1 MLYSGGGG
9 LFPIPWCMPG
19 CPGPIMCRIPGII
32 IGPIPGWPLCMPCMP
47 AGPGPR
53 IIIPFISML
62 DPLGIMPSGLPGICC
77 ICCIRIRCIICICW
91 CCCIC
96 MLDIC
101 ICCC

>member
-32 IGPIPGWPLCMPCMP
+32 IGPMPGWPLCMPCMP

-101 ICCC
+101 I